1 MQDIKQSI
9 LMLWDKEFVLKS
21 ILFGT
26 GFFFL

>member
-21 ILFGT
+21 ILFG
-26 GFFFL
+26 